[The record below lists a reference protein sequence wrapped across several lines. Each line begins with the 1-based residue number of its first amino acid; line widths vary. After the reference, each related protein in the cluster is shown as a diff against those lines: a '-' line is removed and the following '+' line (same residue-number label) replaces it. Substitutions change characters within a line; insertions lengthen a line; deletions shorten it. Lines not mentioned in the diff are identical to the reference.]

1 MAKER
6 VLLKISGETLL
17 KVFDEPFEAQA
28 KVGYNRKAI
37 NFIAKEIVSV
47 KDFFELAIVIGGGN
61 LVRGT
66 QLKEEVLLQDGVVA
80 DYAGML
86 GTVVNAIVFQEILE
100 KDFGLETR
108 VQTGL
113 EVRSVAEPYIRR
125 KAVSHLRKG
134 RVLIFAGGTGH
145 PDFSTDTAM
154 VLRAHEIGAVLVL
167 KGTKVD
173 GIYDKDPNS
182 FYDARFL
189 ARISY
194 MDYLSG
200 HLKIVDETAVTLASK
215 HALAIRVFNI
225 FKEGNLRKIL
235 TGEKIGSEIS

>member
-17 KVFDEPFEAQA
+17 KVFDEPSETQT
-28 KVGYNRKAI
+28 KIGYNRKAI
-37 NFIAKEIVSV
+37 NFIAEEIVSV
-47 KDFFELAIVIGGGN
+47 KDLFELAVVIGGGN
-61 LVRGT
+61 LIRGT
-66 QLKEEVLLQDGVVA
+66 QLREEVLLQDGVVA

-113 EVRSVAEPYIRR
+113 EVKSVAEPFIRR

-134 RVLIFAGGTGH
+134 RIVIFAGGTGN

-154 VLRAHEIGAVLVL
+154 VLRAYEIGASLIL

-173 GIYDKDPNS
+173 GIFDKDPNS
-182 FYDARFL
+182 FKDASF
-189 ARISY
+189 IPQVSY
-194 MDYLSG
+194 IDYLNR

-215 HALAIRVFNI
+215 HSLVLKVFNI

-235 TGEKIGSEIS
+235 TGENIGSKIS